1 MASRDIYDLEKK
13 LQDAFVEAKEK
24 WAYLYP
30 LRAVPFLTCTHR
42 TNREQEQ
49 LFAIGRTIP
58 GKIVTNAKP
67 GQSKHN
73 SLPSK
78 AFDIAFNLHGRID
91 WDPLLFKDFAD
102 IVKPM
107 GITWGGDFKSIKDRP
122 HFEI

>member
-49 LFAIGRTIP
+49 LFAIGRTVP

-78 AFDIAFNLHGRID
+78 AYNEISSTFAPVNWCDVNFSRNNHYIG
-91 WDPLLFKDFAD
+91 LF
-102 IVKPM
+102 
-107 GITWGGDFKSIKDRP
+107 
-122 HFEI
+122 